1 MSSDMKGSIK
11 KPALSY
17 GLVAIQFL
25 AMAGMLLSADW
36 IALNV
41 WGLMQLAGALLAIWA
56 VLTMHLGRFNIV
68 PDPRPDGV
76 LVQTGPYRWIRH
88 PMYAS
93 LLYVFFP
100 MTVTHASF
108 ETSVL
113 FGVLVFDLLIKL
125 HYEEQLL
132 INRFTDYVD
141 YQRRTQRLI
150 PYLY

>member
-1 MSSDMKGSIK
+1 MSADMKGSIK
-11 KPALSY
+11 KPVLSY

-25 AMAGMLLSADW
+25 AMAGILFLADW
-36 IALNV
+36 IALNG
-41 WGLMQLAGALLAIWA
+41 WGIMQLVGAVLAIWA

-88 PMYAS
+88 PMYAAI
-93 LLYVFFP
+93 LYVFFP
-100 MTVTHASF
+100 IIVTHASF
-108 ETSVL
+108 ETSIL

-125 HYEEQLL
+125 HYEERLL
-132 INRFTDYVD
+132 MTRFTDYAD
-141 YQRRTQRLI
+141 YQSRTQRLV